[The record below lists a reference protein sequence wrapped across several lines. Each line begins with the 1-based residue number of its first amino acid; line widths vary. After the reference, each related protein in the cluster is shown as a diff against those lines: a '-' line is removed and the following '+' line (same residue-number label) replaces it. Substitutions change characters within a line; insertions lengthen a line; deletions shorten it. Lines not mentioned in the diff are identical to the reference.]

1 MATLVMVALDT
12 YVWPSPPEPR
22 LLESI
27 AADLAITRKRLAL
40 VGQCYL
46 DPFSAPLP
54 SPLVKSRLAPGL
66 ALLNSVKERMKSP
79 PQRLGA
85 LLQAI
90 VTSEH
95 VYLEVERLA
104 AALLIRIAYRFQ
116 TIARAQLAGSET
128 DLPDGMR
135 QRFAALEEVY
145 CSSLEYGLEKLRAVE
160 RSKQLTAQ
168 APAPP
173 PIEAKPGCA
182 EGSASAVLQAGWE
195 PYTRAELAIQLEAY
209 RRMPILLSRLDSA
222 LSRMLPFTET

>member
-104 AALLIRIAYRFQ
+104 AALLIRIAYRFKRSPAHSWQ
-116 TIARAQLAGSET
+116 DPKRICRTACASVSLPWRKCIVPRWNT
-128 DLPDGMR
+128 DLK
-135 QRFAALEEVY
+135 
-145 CSSLEYGLEKLRAVE
+145 S
-160 RSKQLTAQ
+160 
-168 APAPP
+168 
-173 PIEAKPGCA
+173 
-182 EGSASAVLQAGWE
+182 
-195 PYTRAELAIQLEAY
+195 
-209 RRMPILLSRLDSA
+209 
-222 LSRMLPFTET
+222 